1 MEITARDR
9 LRRDVRRVVHQTC
22 LRHFERD
29 PAGTPARGDYPLDA
43 VEAARVEAAV
53 STEDLQQWIA
63 EDEAEFERA
72 LLLSDLV
79 ARRINGTTITAAPAA
94 TATAAVTPVRAAPAP
109 DDTTAARPARTAP
122 SITALL
128 DDMFAQRAASPQ
140 G

>member
-1 MEITARDR
+1 MELTARDR

-29 PAGTPARGDYPLDA
+29 AAGTPDLRDYALDA
-43 VEAARVEAAV
+43 MEAARDAAAV
-53 STEDLQQWIA
+53 SQADMQQWIA
-63 EDEAEFERA
+63 EDEADFERA

-79 ARRINGTTITAAPAA
+79 ARRISATTITAAPSA
-94 TATAAVTPVRAAPAP
+94 TATTAVAPVQTASPAEEAAASRPVRS
-109 DDTTAARPARTAP
+109 AP

-128 DDMFAQRAASPQ
+128 DDMFAQRAAPPR